1 MITDTPRDGEKI
13 VKDGIATRLFFS
25 FIDQVTRVIND
36 NQTSTADLENISS
49 SVNTSPSKVLGFSLL
64 NETTGVT
71 VFASG
76 NTDGAVWQYFNE
88 TTAHT
93 PV

>member
-1 MITDTPRDGEKI
+1 MITDTPRDGETI

-25 FIDQVTRVIND
+25 FIDQITRSVND
-36 NQTSTADLENISS
+36 KETSTADLEDINS
-49 SVNTSPSKVLGFSLL
+49 SVNISPVKVLGFSLL

>member
-1 MITDTPRDGEKI
+1 MITDNPRDGEKI
-13 VKDGIATRLFFS
+13 TEEGIITRLFFS
-25 FIDQVTRVIND
+25 FTDQITRAIND
-36 NQTSTADLENISS
+36 RNTSTTDLENIAS
-49 SVNTSPSKVLGFSLL
+49 SVNTSPSKVLGFEMT
-64 NETTGVT
+64 NTTTGAT